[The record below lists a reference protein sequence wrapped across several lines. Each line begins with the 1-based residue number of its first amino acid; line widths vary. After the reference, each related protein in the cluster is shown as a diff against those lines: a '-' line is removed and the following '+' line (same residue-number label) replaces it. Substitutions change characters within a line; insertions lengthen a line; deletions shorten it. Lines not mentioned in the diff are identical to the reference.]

1 MKHQAKSG
9 IYPLSPSQ
17 NEEEVVNPDVM
28 CNADV
33 AFIAVQYR
41 SKIIQ
46 DWGWKLLIFL
56 TVDTQK
62 PSRHVP
68 TV

>member
-17 NEEEVVNPDVM
+17 SEEEVVNPDVM

-33 AFIAVQYR
+33 AIVAVQYR
-41 SKIIQ
+41 SKVIKT
-46 DWGWKLLIFL
+46 G
-56 TVDTQK
+56 VGNY
-62 PSRHVP
+62 
-68 TV
+68 